1 MKTLLLS
8 AFLWGSLLYLLNTLL
23 VSISAGVWDLVSDWP
38 LSAGMQRIWL
48 RYFGFVSFVP
58 SGMNKRRVWLGGLGS
73 PWTVMFLLSNLP
85 PPVDWTWHSKPKP
98 CVCICWVAMV
108 KLLCLIHILL
118 CVCSQPSLMQFTQSL
133 LHTLGCL
140 HKSQYKQTVSK
151 QNIWKST
158 GQTAIK
164 LVAICG
170 YSWFPVGES
179 FTFLTTHELFSPPS
193 VRTKRPT

>member
-1 MKTLLLS
+1 MKTLLS
-8 AFLWGSLLYLLNTLL
+8 TFLWRSLLYLLNTLL
-23 VSISAGVWDLVSDWP
+23 VSISAGVWVLVSEWA

-73 PWTVMFLLSNLP
+73 PWTVLFLLSNFP
-85 PPVDWTWHSKPKP
+85 PPVELNRTQP
-98 CVCICWVAMV
+98 CVCVCRVAMV

-164 LVAICG
+164 LWLFLVPSGWILYILN
-170 YSWFPVGES
+170 YSWV
-179 FTFLTTHELFSPPS
+179 LSPPS
-193 VRTKRPT
+193 VQTK